1 MTASPKRNRF
11 KRQRLSSVLGLVL
24 DGSRLEGLV
33 LQRASGG
40 ISAQAPFS
48 VALSLDPL
56 TADPELVGR
65 EIRNHLDAAGIRERH
80 CVLGLPL
87 KWALTAHFELPEL
100 PAEDLAGFL
109 EIEAERSFPCDLQT
123 LFVASSRC
131 QPPGAKEQALLVGVA
146 LTQLGA
152 MEKVLRAAKLKPV
165 SFTPAISALQPATA
179 AASNG
184 VLALAIGE
192 THVGLQI
199 TCAGGVAALRTLE
212 GALEVD
218 GGQRVLHTDHIVR
231 ETRIT
236 LSQLPAAVRETVRRV
251 RVFGPRD
258 LAQQLADEMELR
270 FEAMGLAV
278 ERVERYAANEFGA
291 PLPGDPLVSP
301 AFSLAAGCLAGQA
314 PVFELLPPK
323 VTAWQQMATK
333 YSSGKLRSTLT
344 AVGALAA
351 VVGGLFFYQEVR
363 LWSAQKDAR
372 QIADTVKEL
381 KGLQEQIRQYRD
393 WYDTTFT
400 AMTVLRALSET
411 FPEDPLVT
419 AKTVEIRDLHSV
431 ICTGTARNYQAL
443 LDTVKKLRA
452 VPQVR
457 DVNLGST
464 RGQAP
469 NLQFTFTF
477 NWNEGVS
484 SAN

>member
-1 MTASPKRNRF
+1 MP
-11 KRQRLSSVLGLVL
+11 SVG
-24 DGSRLEGLV
+24 
-33 LQRASGG
+33 
-40 ISAQAPFS
+40 
-48 VALSLDPL
+48 
-56 TADPELVGR
+56 
-65 EIRNHLDAAGIRERH
+65 
-80 CVLGLPL
+80 
-87 KWALTAHFELPEL
+87 
-100 PAEDLAGFL
+100 
-109 EIEAERSFPCDLQT
+109 
-123 LFVASSRC
+123 
-131 QPPGAKEQALLVGVA
+131 
-146 LTQLGA
+146 
-152 MEKVLRAAKLKPV
+152 
-165 SFTPAISALQPATA
+165 
-179 AASNG
+179 
-184 VLALAIGE
+184 
-192 THVGLQI
+192 
-199 TCAGGVAALRTLE
+199 
-212 GALEVD
+212 
-218 GGQRVLHTDHIVR
+218 
-231 ETRIT
+231 T
-236 LSQLPAAVRETVRRV
+236 LSNR
-251 RVFGPRD
+251 PRTSK
-258 LAQQLADEMELR
+258 AT
-270 FEAMGLAV
+270 
-278 ERVERYAANEFGA
+278 
-291 PLPGDPLVSP
+291 GDRMV
-301 AFSLAAGCLAGQA
+301 C
-314 PVFELLPPK
+314 
-323 VTAWQQMATK
+323 
-333 YSSGKLRSTLT
+333 T